1 MSLEIVILAAGQ
13 GTRMR
18 SALPK
23 VLHPIAGNSMLGH
36 VIHSARQLDPQRI
49 HVVIG
54 HGAEAVRERLAADD
68 LNFVLQDQQLGTGHA
83 VAQAVPFIES
93 DTVLILYGDVPLIEV
108 ETLQRLLKKV
118 APQQLGLLTVE
129 LDDPTGYGRI
139 VRDGAGKVTAIVE
152 QKDANESERAI
163 TEGNTGILALPFAQL
178 GGWMSRLSNNN
189 AQGEY
194 YLTDVIAMA
203 VSDGLVVA
211 TEHPHDAMEVQGAND
226 RKQLAELERHYQ
238 LRAGRRL
245 MAQGVTLRDPAR
257 FDVRGEVT
265 VGRDVL
271 IDINVILEGKVV
283 IEDDVVIGPNCVIK
297 DSTLRKGVVI
307 KANSH
312 IEGAILGEGS
322 DAGPFAR
329 LRPGTVLEARAH
341 VGNFV
346 ELKNA
351 HLGEGAKAGHL
362 TYLGDAEIG
371 ARTNIG
377 AGTITCNYDGANKW
391 KTVLG
396 EDVFIGSNNSLV
408 APVDISSGATTA
420 AGSTITQNVDNAQL
434 AVGRARQKNID
445 GWKRPVKIKKS

>member
-1 MSLEIVILAAGQ
+1 
-13 GTRMR
+13 
-18 SALPK
+18 
-23 VLHPIAGNSMLGH
+23 
-36 VIHSARQLDPQRI
+36 
-49 HVVIG
+49 VVIG
-54 HGAEAVRERLAADD
+54 HGADAVRERLDADD
-68 LNFVLQDQQLGTGHA
+68 LNFVLQDKQLGTGHA
-83 VAQAVPFIES
+83 VAQAVPFITA

-108 ETLQRLLKKV
+108 ETLQRLLKQV
-118 APQQLGLLTVE
+118 GPEQLGLLTVE

-139 VRDGAGKVTAIVE
+139 VRDADGKVVAIVE
-152 QKDANESERAI
+152 QKDADEATRAI
-163 TEGNTGILALPFAQL
+163 TEGNTGILAVPGKRL
-178 GGWMSRLSNNN
+178 GDWTGRLSNNN

-203 VSDGLVVA
+203 VSDGLIVA
-211 TEHPHDAMEVQGAND
+211 TEQPHDAMEVQGAND

-257 FDVRGEVT
+257 FDVRGEVI

-271 IDINVILEGKVV
+271 IDINVILEGRVV
-283 IEDDVVIGPNCVIK
+283 IEDDVIIGPNCVIK
-297 DSTLRKGVVI
+297 DSTLRKGAVI

-312 IEGAILGEGS
+312 LDGAVMGEGS

-351 HLGEGAKAGHL
+351 HLGQGAKAGHL
-362 TYLGDAEIG
+362 TYLGDAVIG

-377 AGTITCNYDGANKW
+377 AGTITCNYDGVNKH
-391 KTVLG
+391 KTIMG

-420 AGSTITQNVDNAQL
+420 AGSTITQDVAPAQL

-445 GWKRPVKIKKS
+445 GWKRPEKIKKD

>member
-54 HGAEAVRERLAADD
+54 HGADAVRERLAADD
-68 LNFVLQDQQLGTGHA
+68 LNFVLQDKQLGTGHA
-83 VAQAVPFIES
+83 VAQAVPFITAN
-93 DTVLILYGDVPLIEV
+93 TVLILYGDVPLIEV
-108 ETLQRLLKKV
+108 ETLQRLLKQV

-139 VRDGAGKVTAIVE
+139 VRNADGQVTAIVE
-152 QKDANESERAI
+152 QKDANEAQRAI
-163 TEGNTGILALPFAQL
+163 TEGNTGILAVPAERL
-178 GGWMSRLSNNN
+178 GDWMSRLSNNN

-203 VSDGLVVA
+203 VADGLVVA
-211 TEHPHDAMEVQGAND
+211 TEQPLDAMEVQGAND
-226 RKQLAELERHYQ
+226 RRQLAELERHYQ
-238 LRAGRRL
+238 LRAARRL

-257 FDVRGEVT
+257 FDVRGEVS
-265 VGRDVL
+265 VGRDVV

-283 IEDDVVIGPNCVIK
+283 IEDDVIIGPNCVIK

-312 IEGAILGEGS
+312 LDGAVMGEGS

-329 LRPGTVLEARAH
+329 LRPGSVLEARAH

-362 TYLGDAEIG
+362 TYLGDAEVG

-420 AGSTITQNVDNAQL
+420 AGSTLTQNVNNGQL
-434 AVGRARQKNID
+434 AVGRARQRNID
-445 GWKRPVKIKKS
+445 GWKRPEKIKKP

>member
-1 MSLEIVILAAGQ
+1 MSLDIVILAAGQ

-23 VLHPIAGNSMLGH
+23 VLHPVAGNSMLGH
-36 VIHSARQLDPQRI
+36 VIHSARQLSPIGI

-54 HGAEAVRERLAADD
+54 HGADAVRERLGAQD
-68 LNFVLQDQQLGTGHA
+68 LNFVMQDKQLGTGHA
-83 VAQAVPFIES
+83 VAQALPELTA

-108 ETLQRLLKKV
+108 ETLNRLLALV
-118 APQQLGLLTVE
+118 TPEQLGLLTVN
-129 LDDPTGYGRI
+129 LADPTGYGRI
-139 VRDGAGKVTAIVE
+139 VRDERDRVCAIVE
-152 QKDANESERAI
+152 HKDATEAQKAI
-163 TEGNTGILALPFAQL
+163 TEGNTGILAVPGKLLADWL
-178 GGWMSRLSNNN
+178 GRLSNNN

-203 VSDGLVVA
+203 VADGLIVA
-211 TEHPHDAMEVQGAND
+211 TEQPYDAMEVQGAND
-226 RKQLAELERHYQ
+226 RRQLAELERHYQ
-238 LRAGRRL
+238 QRETRRL

-283 IEDDVVIGPNCVIK
+283 IEDDVIIGPNCVIK
-297 DSTLRKGVVI
+297 DSTLRKGAIV

-312 IEGAILGEGS
+312 LDGAVLGEGS

-329 LRPGTVLEARAH
+329 LRPGSELGARAH

-351 HLGEGAKAGHL
+351 RLGEGAKAGHL
-362 TYLGDAEIG
+362 TYLGDAQVG

-377 AGTITCNYDGANKW
+377 AGTITCNYDGANKHQ
-391 KTVLG
+391 TTLG

-420 AGSTITQNVDNAQL
+420 AGSTITQNVPAEQL
-434 AVGRARQKNID
+434 GVARARQRNIE

>member
-54 HGAEAVRERLAADD
+54 HGADAVRDRLAADD
-68 LNFVLQDQQLGTGHA
+68 LNFVLQDKQLGTGHA
-83 VAQAVPFIES
+83 VAQAVPFIEA

-108 ETLQRLLKKV
+108 ETLQRLLKQV

-139 VRDGAGKVTAIVE
+139 VRNADGQVTAIVE
-152 QKDANESERAI
+152 QKDANESELAI
-163 TEGNTGILALPFAQL
+163 SEGNTGILALPFAQL

-211 TEHPHDAMEVQGAND
+211 TEQPHDAMEVQGAND
-226 RKQLAELERHYQ
+226 RKQLSELERHYQ

-283 IEDDVVIGPNCVIK
+283 IEDDVIIGPNCVIK
-297 DSTLRKGVVI
+297 DSILRKGVVI

-312 IEGAILGEGS
+312 IDGAVLGEGS

-329 LRPGTVLEARAH
+329 LRPGTVLDARAH

-362 TYLGDAEIG
+362 TYLGDAEVG
-371 ARTNIG
+371 ARTNVG

-396 EDVFIGSNNSLV
+396 DDVFIGSNNSLV
-408 APVDISSGATTA
+408 APVEIANGATTA
-420 AGSTITQNVDNAQL
+420 AGSTITQNVDNSQL
-434 AVGRARQKNID
+434 AVGRARQRNID
-445 GWKRPVKIKKS
+445 GWKRPVKIKKP

>member
-1 MSLEIVILAAGQ
+1 MSLDIVILAAGQ

-23 VLHPIAGNSMLGH
+23 VLHPVAGKSMLGH
-36 VIHSARQLDPQRI
+36 VIHSARQLSPQGI

-54 HGAEAVRERLAADD
+54 HGAERVREQLASDD
-68 LNFVLQDQQLGTGHA
+68 LSFVLQDKQLGTGHA
-83 VAQAVPFIES
+83 VAQALPVLTAE
-93 DTVLILYGDVPLIEV
+93 TVLILYGDVPLIKV
-108 ETLQRLLKKV
+108 ETLHRLLALV
-118 APQQLGLLTVE
+118 NHQQLGLLTVT

-139 VRDGAGKVTAIVE
+139 VRDTEHRVTAIVE
-152 QKDANESERAI
+152 HKDATEAQKAI
-163 TEGNTGILALPFAQL
+163 KEGNTGILAVPGKHLADWL
-178 GGWMSRLSNNN
+178 GRLSNNN

-211 TEHPHDAMEVQGAND
+211 TAQPEDAMEVQGAND

-238 LRAGRRL
+238 QREARRL
-245 MAQGVTLRDPAR
+245 MALGVTLRDPAR
-257 FDVRGEVT
+257 FDVRGDVT
-265 VGRDVL
+265 TGRDVM
-271 IDINVILEGKVV
+271 IDVNVILEGRVV
-283 IEDDVVIGPNCVIK
+283 IEDDVSIGPNCVIK
-297 DSTLRKGVVI
+297 DSTLRKGAII

-312 IEGAILGEGS
+312 LEGAIVGEGA

-329 LRPGTVLEARAH
+329 LRPGSVLDARAH

-362 TYLGDAEIG
+362 TYLGDAVIG

-377 AGTITCNYDGANKW
+377 AGTITCNYDGANKH
-391 KTVLG
+391 KTVMG

-408 APVDISSGATTA
+408 APVHIASGASTA
-420 AGSTITQNVDNAQL
+420 AGSAINQDVPAEQL
-434 AVGRARQKNID
+434 AVARARQRNIE
-445 GWKRPVKIKKS
+445 GWKRPVKIKKD

>member
-54 HGAEAVRERLAADD
+54 HGADAVRERLAADD
-68 LNFVLQDQQLGTGHA
+68 LNFVLQDKQLGTGHA
-83 VAQAVPFIES
+83 TAQAVPFIDA

-108 ETLQRLLKKV
+108 ETLQRLLKHV
-118 APQQLGLLTVE
+118 VPGQMGLLTVE

-139 VRDGAGKVTAIVE
+139 VRDADGKVAAIVE
-152 QKDANESERAI
+152 HKDASEAQRAI
-163 TEGNTGILALPFAQL
+163 TEGNTGILAVPADRLAD
-178 GGWMSRLSNNN
+178 WMSRLSNNN

-194 YLTDVIAMA
+194 YLTDVIEMA

-211 TEHPHDAMEVQGAND
+211 TEQPHDPMEVQGAND
-226 RKQLAELERHYQ
+226 RKQLSELERHYQ

-257 FDVRGEVT
+257 FDVRGEVS

-271 IDINVILEGKVV
+271 IDINVILEGKVI
-283 IEDDVVIGPNCVIK
+283 IEDDVQIGPNCVIK

-351 HLGEGAKAGHL
+351 HMGEGAKAGHL

-396 EDVFIGSNNSLV
+396 ADVFIGSNNSLV
-408 APVDISSGATTA
+408 APVDISNGATTA

-445 GWKRPVKIKKS
+445 GWKRPEKIKKS

>member
-54 HGAEAVRERLAADD
+54 HGADAVRERLAADD
-68 LNFVLQDQQLGTGHA
+68 LNFVLQDKQLGTGHA
-83 VAQAVPFIES
+83 VAQAVPFIQS

-108 ETLQRLLKKV
+108 ETLQRLLKQV

-139 VRDGAGKVTAIVE
+139 VRNADGKVTAIVE
-152 QKDANESERAI
+152 QKDANEAERAI

-178 GGWMSRLSNNN
+178 AGWMSRLSNNN

-211 TEHPHDAMEVQGAND
+211 TEQPHDAMEVQGAND
-226 RKQLAELERHYQ
+226 RKQLSELERHYQ

-257 FDVRGEVT
+257 FDVRGEIT

-362 TYLGDAEIG
+362 TYLGDAEVG

-445 GWKRPVKIKKS
+445 GWKRPEKIKKS

>member
-54 HGAEAVRERLAADD
+54 HGADAVRERLAAED
-68 LNFVLQDQQLGTGHA
+68 LNFVLQDKQLGTGHA
-83 VAQAVPFIES
+83 VAQAVPFIEA
-93 DTVLILYGDVPLIEV
+93 DTVLVLYGDVPLIEV
-108 ETLQRLLKKV
+108 ETLQRLLKLV
-118 APQQLGLLTVE
+118 APGQMGLLTVE
-129 LDDPTGYGRI
+129 LDDATGYGRI
-139 VRDGAGKVTAIVE
+139 VRGTDGKVAAIVE
-152 QKDANESERAI
+152 HKDATEAQRAI
-163 TEGNTGILALPFAQL
+163 NEGNTGILAVPADRLADWT
-178 GGWMSRLSNNN
+178 GRLSNNN
-189 AQGEY
+189 VQGEY
-194 YLTDVIAMA
+194 YLTDVIEMA
-203 VSDGLVVA
+203 VKDGLVVA
-211 TEHPHDAMEVQGAND
+211 TEQPHDAMEVQGAND
-226 RKQLAELERHYQ
+226 RKQLSELERHYQ

-283 IEDDVVIGPNCVIK
+283 IEDDVEIGPNCVIK
-297 DSTLRKGVVI
+297 DSTLHKGVVI

-362 TYLGDAEIG
+362 AYLGDAEIG

-408 APVDISSGATTA
+408 APVDILDGATTA
-420 AGSTITQNVDNAQL
+420 AGSTITSTVDKSQL

-445 GWKRPVKIKKS
+445 GWKRPEKIKKS

>member
-1 MSLEIVILAAGQ
+1 MSLDIVILAAGQ

-23 VLHPIAGNSMLGH
+23 VLHPVAGNSMLGH
-36 VIHSARQLDPQRI
+36 VIHSARQLAPQGI

-54 HGAEAVRERLAADD
+54 HGADAVRQRLAADD

-83 VAQAVPFIES
+83 VAQALPQLS
-93 DTVLILYGDVPLIEV
+93 ADTVLILYGDVPLIEV
-108 ETLQRLLKKV
+108 DTLKRLLEKV
-118 APQQLGLLTVE
+118 TPEQLGLLTVN
-129 LDDPTGYGRI
+129 LADPTGYGRI
-139 VRDGAGKVTAIVE
+139 VRDAQGKVCAIVE
-152 QKDANESERAI
+152 HKDATDAQKAI
-163 TEGNTGILALPFAQL
+163 NEGNTGILAVPGKLL
-178 GGWMSRLSNNN
+178 GDWLGRLSNTN

-194 YLTDVIAMA
+194 YLTHIIAMA
-203 VSDGLVVA
+203 VADGLMVA
-211 TEHPHDAMEVQGAND
+211 TEQPHDPMEVQGAND
-226 RKQLAELERHYQ
+226 RRQLAELERHYQ
-238 LRAGRRL
+238 QREARRL
-245 MAQGVTLRDPAR
+245 MALGVTLRDPAR

-271 IDINVILEGKVV
+271 IDINVVLEGRVL
-283 IEDDVVIGPNCVIK
+283 IEDDVMIGPNCVIK

-312 IEGAILGEGS
+312 IEGAIMGEGS

-329 LRPGTVLEARAH
+329 LRPGSVLEARAH

-362 TYLGDAEIG
+362 AYLGDAEIG

-377 AGTITCNYDGANKW
+377 AGTITCNYDGANKF

-408 APVDISSGATTA
+408 APVDILSGATTA
-420 AGSTITQNVDNAQL
+420 AGSTITQEVPAGQL
-434 AVGRARQKNID
+434 AVGRARQKNIE
-445 GWKRPVKIKKS
+445 GWKRPEKIKKS

>member
-23 VLHPIAGNSMLGH
+23 VLHPVAGNSMLGH
-36 VIHSARQLDPQRI
+36 VIHSARQLQPQRI

-54 HGAEAVRERLAADD
+54 HGADAVRERLAADD

-83 VAQAVPFIES
+83 VAQAVPFITA

-108 ETLQRLLKKV
+108 ETLQRLLTHV

-139 VRDGAGKVTAIVE
+139 VRDAAGKVTAIVE
-152 QKDANESERAI
+152 QKDANEAERAI
-163 TEGNTGILALPFAQL
+163 TEGNTGILAVPVERL
-178 GGWMSRLSNNN
+178 GDWMSRLSNNN

-211 TEHPHDAMEVQGAND
+211 TEQPHDAMEVQGAND

-265 VGRDVL
+265 GGRDVL
-271 IDINVILEGKVV
+271 IDINVILEGRVV
-283 IEDDVVIGPNCVIK
+283 IEDNVEIGPNCVIK
-297 DSTLRKGVVI
+297 DSTLRKGVVV

-312 IEGAILGEGS
+312 IDGAILGEGS

-351 HLGEGAKAGHL
+351 RLGEGAKAGHL

-371 ARTNIG
+371 ARSNIG

-408 APVDISSGATTA
+408 APVDISAGATTA
-420 AGSTITQNVDNAQL
+420 AGSTITTNVDKSQL
-434 AVGRARQKNID
+434 AVARARQKNID
-445 GWKRPVKIKKS
+445 GWKRPEKIKKA

>member
-23 VLHPIAGNSMLGH
+23 VLHPVAGNSMLGH

-54 HGAEAVRERLAADD
+54 HGADVVRERLAADD
-68 LNFVLQDQQLGTGHA
+68 LNFVLQDKQLGTGHA
-83 VAQAVPFIES
+83 TAQAVPFITA

-108 ETLQRLLKKV
+108 ETLQRLLKHV
-118 APQQLGLLTVE
+118 VPGQMGLLTVE
-129 LDDPTGYGRI
+129 LEDPTGYGRI
-139 VRDGAGKVTAIVE
+139 VRDANGKVAAIVE
-152 QKDANESERAI
+152 HKDASEAQRAI
-163 TEGNTGILALPFAQL
+163 TEGNTGILAVPANRLAD
-178 GGWMSRLSNNN
+178 WMSRLSNNN

-194 YLTDVIAMA
+194 YLTDVIEMA
-203 VSDGLVVA
+203 VNDGLVVA
-211 TEHPHDAMEVQGAND
+211 TEQPHDPMEVQGAND
-226 RKQLAELERHYQ
+226 RKQLSELERHYQ

-271 IDINVILEGKVV
+271 IDVNVILEGNVV

-312 IEGAILGEGS
+312 IEGAVLGEGS

-351 HLGEGAKAGHL
+351 RMGEGAKAGHL

-445 GWKRPVKIKKS
+445 GWKRPEKIKKS

>member
-23 VLHPIAGNSMLGH
+23 VLHPVAGNSMLGH

-54 HGAEAVRERLAADD
+54 HGADVVRERLAADD

-83 VAQAVPFIES
+83 VAQAVPFITA

-108 ETLQRLLKKV
+108 PTLQRLLKLV
-118 APQQLGLLTVE
+118 APLQMGLLTVE

-139 VRDGAGKVTAIVE
+139 VRNADGRVTAIVE
-152 QKDANESERAI
+152 HKDASEAERMI
-163 TEGNTGILALPFAQL
+163 TEGNTGIMAVPASHL
-178 GGWMSRLSNNN
+178 GDWMSRLSNNN
-189 AQGEY
+189 VQGEY

-203 VSDGLVVA
+203 VSDGLVVD
-211 TEHPHDAMEVQGAND
+211 TEQPHDAMEVQGAND

-238 LRAGRRL
+238 LREGRRL

-271 IDINVILEGKVV
+271 IDINVILEGRVV

-312 IEGAILGEGS
+312 IEGAVLGEDS

-362 TYLGDAEIG
+362 SYLGDAEVG

-377 AGTITCNYDGANKW
+377 AGTITCNYDGVNKW

-408 APVDISSGATTA
+408 APVDILDGATTA
-420 AGSTITQNVDNAQL
+420 AGSTITSTVDKSQL

-445 GWKRPVKIKKS
+445 GWKRPVKVQKS

>member
-1 MSLEIVILAAGQ
+1 MSLDIVILAAGQ

-23 VLHPIAGNSMLGH
+23 VLHPVAGNSMLGH
-36 VIHSARQLDPQRI
+36 VIHSARQLQPQGI

-54 HGAEAVRERLAADD
+54 HGAEKVRERLAADD
-68 LNFVLQDQQLGTGHA
+68 LNFVLQDKQLGTGHA
-83 VAQAVPFIES
+83 VAQALPALTA

-108 ETLQRLLKKV
+108 ETLQRLLAKV
-118 APQQLGLLTVE
+118 TEKQLGLLTVT

-139 VRDGAGKVTAIVE
+139 VRDAEGKVAAIVE
-152 QKDANESERAI
+152 HKDASDAQKAI
-163 TEGNTGILALPFAQL
+163 QEGNTGILAVPGARLAEWL
-178 GGWMSRLSNNN
+178 GRLSNNN

-203 VSDGLVVA
+203 VADGLVVA
-211 TEHPHDAMEVQGAND
+211 TEQPLHPMEVQGAND
-226 RKQLAELERHYQ
+226 RRQLAELERHYQ
-238 LRAGRRL
+238 FREARRL
-245 MAQGVTLRDPAR
+245 MALGVTLRDPAR
-257 FDVRGEVT
+257 FDVRGEIT

-271 IDINVILEGKVV
+271 IDINVILEGRVV
-283 IEDDVVIGPNCVIK
+283 IEDDVEIGPNCVIK
-297 DSTLRKGVVI
+297 NSTLRKGVVI

-312 IEGAILGEGS
+312 IDGAVLGEGS

-329 LRPGTVLEARAH
+329 LRPGSVLDARAH

-362 TYLGDAEIG
+362 AYLGDAEIG
-371 ARTNIG
+371 ARSNIG
-377 AGTITCNYDGANKW
+377 AGTITCNYDGANKF

-408 APVDISSGATTA
+408 APVDIHSGATTA
-420 AGSTITQNVDNAQL
+420 AGSTITQNVEAAQL
-434 AVGRARQKNID
+434 AVGRARQRNID
-445 GWKRPVKIKKS
+445 GWKRPEKIKKS

>member
-68 LNFVLQDQQLGTGHA
+68 LNFVLQDKQLGTGHA

-108 ETLQRLLKKV
+108 DTLQRLLKKV

-139 VRDGAGKVTAIVE
+139 VRDDAGKVTAIVE
-152 QKDANESERAI
+152 QKDANEAERAI

-178 GGWMSRLSNNN
+178 GSWMSRLSNNN

-203 VSDGLVVA
+203 VNDGLVVA
-211 TEHPHDAMEVQGAND
+211 TEQPHDAMEVQGAND
-226 RKQLAELERHYQ
+226 RKQLSELERHYQ

-329 LRPGTVLEARAH
+329 LRPGTVLDARAH

-362 TYLGDAEIG
+362 TYLGDAEVG

-445 GWKRPVKIKKS
+445 GWKRPEKVKKS

>member
-1 MSLEIVILAAGQ
+1 MSLDIVILAAGQ

-23 VLHPIAGNSMLGH
+23 VLHPVAGDSMLGH
-36 VIHSARQLDPQRI
+36 VIHSARQLKPKGI

-54 HGAEAVRERLAADD
+54 HGAELVRERLAADD
-68 LNFVLQDQQLGTGHA
+68 LNFVLQDKQLGTGHA
-83 VAQAVPFIES
+83 VAQALPALSAE
-93 DTVLILYGDVPLIEV
+93 TVLILYGDVPLIEV
-108 ETLQRLLKKV
+108 DTLQRLLAKV
-118 APQQLGLLTVE
+118 TAQQLGLLTVT
-129 LDDPTGYGRI
+129 LADPTGYGRI
-139 VRDGAGKVTAIVE
+139 VRDAEGQVAAIVE
-152 QKDANESERAI
+152 HKDASDAQKAI
-163 TEGNTGILALPFAQL
+163 NEGNTGILAVPGVRLAEWL
-178 GGWMSRLSNNN
+178 GRLSNNN

-203 VSDGLVVA
+203 VADGLVVA
-211 TEHPHDAMEVQGAND
+211 TEQPLDPMEVQGAND
-226 RKQLAELERHYQ
+226 RRQLAELERHYQ
-238 LRAGRRL
+238 LREGRRL

-271 IDINVILEGKVV
+271 IDVNVILEGRVV

-297 DSTLRKGVVI
+297 DSTLRKGVVV

-312 IEGAILGEGS
+312 LDGAVLGEGS

-362 TYLGDAEIG
+362 TYLGDAEVG

-377 AGTITCNYDGANKW
+377 AGTITCNYDGANKFR
-391 KTVLG
+391 TVLG

-408 APVDISSGATTA
+408 APVDILDGATTA
-420 AGSTITQNVDNAQL
+420 AGSTITQTVEAGQL
-434 AVGRARQKNID
+434 AVARGRQRNID

>member
-54 HGAEAVRERLAADD
+54 HGADAVRERLAADD
-68 LNFVLQDQQLGTGHA
+68 LNFVLQDKQLGTGHA
-83 VAQAVPFIES
+83 VAQAVPFITAN
-93 DTVLILYGDVPLIEV
+93 TVLILYGDVPLIEV
-108 ETLQRLLKKV
+108 ETLQRLLKQV

-139 VRDGAGKVTAIVE
+139 VRNADGQVTAIVE
-152 QKDANESERAI
+152 QKDANEAQRAI
-163 TEGNTGILALPFAQL
+163 TEGNTGILAVPAERL
-178 GGWMSRLSNNN
+178 GDWMSRLSNNN

-203 VSDGLVVA
+203 VADGLVVA
-211 TEHPHDAMEVQGAND
+211 TEQPLDAMEVQGAND
-226 RKQLAELERHYQ
+226 RRQLAELERHYQ
-238 LRAGRRL
+238 LRAARRL

-257 FDVRGEVT
+257 FDVRGEVS
-265 VGRDVL
+265 VGRDVV

-283 IEDDVVIGPNCVIK
+283 IEDDVIIGPNCVIK

-312 IEGAILGEGS
+312 LDGAVMGEGS

-329 LRPGTVLEARAH
+329 LRPGSVLEARAH

-351 HLGEGAKAGHL
+351 HLGEDAKAGHL
-362 TYLGDAEIG
+362 TYLGDAEVG

-396 EDVFIGSNNSLV
+396 DDVFIGSNNSLV
-408 APVDISSGATTA
+408 APVDISNGATTA
-420 AGSTITQNVDNAQL
+420 AGSTLTQNVDNGQL
-434 AVGRARQKNID
+434 AVGRARQRNID
-445 GWKRPVKIKKS
+445 GWKRPEKIKKP

>member
-23 VLHPIAGNSMLGH
+23 VLHPIAGDSMLGH

-54 HGAEAVRERLAADD
+54 HGADVVRERLAADD
-68 LNFVLQDQQLGTGHA
+68 LNFVLQDKQLGTGHA
-83 VAQAVPFIES
+83 TAQAVPFITA

-108 ETLQRLLKKV
+108 ETLQRLLKHV
-118 APQQLGLLTVE
+118 VPGQMGLLTVE

-139 VRDGAGKVTAIVE
+139 VRDADGKVAAIVE
-152 QKDANESERAI
+152 HKDASEAQRAI
-163 TEGNTGILALPFAQL
+163 TEGNTGILAVPANRLAD
-178 GGWMSRLSNNN
+178 WMSRLSNNN

-194 YLTDVIAMA
+194 YLTDVIEMA
-203 VSDGLVVA
+203 VSDGLTVA
-211 TEHPHDAMEVQGAND
+211 TEQPHDPMEVQGAND
-226 RKQLAELERHYQ
+226 RKQLSELERHYQ

-283 IEDDVVIGPNCVIK
+283 IEDDVIIGPNCVIK
-297 DSTLRKGVVI
+297 DSTLRKGVVV

-312 IEGAILGEGS
+312 IEGAVLGEGS

-351 HLGEGAKAGHL
+351 RMGEGAKAGHL

-408 APVDISSGATTA
+408 APVDISAGATTA

-445 GWKRPVKIKKS
+445 GWKRPEKIKKN